1 MLHTGDFVLEVN
13 GECVGGIVF
22 EDVLA
27 LFAKDGRYNE
37 LISTPNISQLVLG
50 VEFFYMGRLSELD
63 SFAIQLLYCGSL
75 EESSISK
82 HSYHDNW

>member
-1 MLHTGDFVLEVN
+1 MRVNVTLDILKEKMLHTGDFVLEVN

-37 LISTPNISQLVLG
+37 LISTPNISQLVSG
-50 VEFFYMGRLSELD
+50 VEFYLHGV
-63 SFAIQLLYCGSL
+63 A
-75 EESSISK
+75 
-82 HSYHDNW
+82 